1 MPNQRP
7 IDRVLGD
14 AVIPDAF
21 PDFDLAASRRQIA
34 RDVADVL
41 MFDNAAARAA
51 GITRKTLKAPASH
64 HPTPHAQ
71 AARNLYDLC
80 AQALSGA
87 DAANHMATLVNNPRR
102 IDPDGALYFACLLYL
117 ADVAEGAEFWWQFA
131 AGGGNPTAAY
141 CMYLTHVSRGELRD
155 AEHWAFQTTELDEEA
170 AASSG
175 FQRVNIAIPTR
186 NCRRGRPDPLL
197 REAVQRLT
205 VDPDDDYGSVPRPD
219 PRLADRIEELADA
232 L

>member
-7 IDRVLGD
+7 IDRVLDD

-41 MFDNAAARAA
+41 MYDNAATRAA
-51 GITRKTLKAPASH
+51 GITRKTLRAPASH
-64 HPTPHAQ
+64 HPTLHTQ
-71 AARNLYDLC
+71 AARDLYDLC
-80 AQALSGA
+80 AHIINGTHAGDYLAALDNS
-87 DAANHMATLVNNPRR
+87 RQR

-117 ADVAEGAEFWWQFA
+117 ADVCDGAQFWWQFA

-155 AEHWAFQTTELDEEA
+155 AQHWALQTSQLDELAEHGDYTHRIILA
-170 AASSG
+170 LCAHNG
-175 FQRVNIAIPTR
+175 RTR
-186 NCRRGRPDPLL
+186 RPDPLL
-197 REAVQRLT
+197 REAVQQLT
-205 VDPDDDYGSVPRPD
+205 VDPDDDFGAVPQPD
-219 PRLADRIEELADA
+219 PGLADRLEELAGA